1 LEYIGLSGEDLSSVT
16 IQIADLPGN
25 QLGEAIGRTIFLDW
39 NAAGHGWFI
48 DPSPADDIEFQ
59 TSHIETMEK
68 VDLLTVIAHE
78 LGHVLGLEHH
88 ENDTH
93 FMVEQ
98 LSLGIR
104 HRIEENDLATL
115 DFLSNADMLSE
126 LLV

>member
-1 LEYIGLSGEDLSSVT
+1 
-16 IQIADLPGN
+16 
-25 QLGEAIGRTIFLDW
+25 
-39 NAAGHGWFI
+39 
-48 DPSPADDIEFQ
+48 
-59 TSHIETMEK
+59 